1 MLPVFALISSPF
13 FETGEKTVID
23 TERLNSLLKLEK
35 EMIRQR
41 QLAVK
46 TLVAV
51 DLSQNFSLPTEDD
64 EKDDL
69 GLEDLSATQFFEVN
83 SF

>member
-1 MLPVFALISSPF
+1 M
-13 FETGEKTVID
+13 
-23 TERLNSLLKLEK
+23 EK
-35 EMIRQR
+35 ELIRQR

-46 TLVAV
+46 TLGAV
-51 DLSQNFSLPTEDD
+51 DLSQTSSLPTEDD